1 VSSLLHSIIHVC
13 PNSPRGLGDPVRKHR
28 VGWDI
33 DIDLT
38 ALQVVLLIKP
48 TIVLWGSVLIAS
60 MHKGIPQQW
69 MEAVTVQTPHTQE
82 PVLEGAVGV
91 VSHLRQKLGKVR
103 IFKEE

>member
-1 VSSLLHSIIHVC
+1 
-13 PNSPRGLGDPVRKHR
+13 

-33 DIDLT
+33 NVDLT
-38 ALQVVLLIKP
+38 ALRVVLHVKP

-69 MEAVTVQTPHTQE
+69 IEVVTMQTPHTQE
-82 PVLEGAVGV
+82 PVLEGVVGV
-91 VSHLRQKLGKVR
+91 VSHLGQKLGKVR